1 MDGIVSGVVRDAY
14 LKELGVNGWSD
25 LTTHSPYSYLQEP
38 YESRS
43 PEALR
48 QDYPQLYSG
57 ASGPTPRALAAAS
70 TPSGA
75 FFYFLQPQLWEDIAA
90 EPNGYFEASL
100 DERVQ
105 GQHVKQLSR
114 ELKHQQFKAK
124 SLEDIREEVQRMPIL
139 EARELC
145 VFIGLLLA
153 RSVVPNKEKL
163 ANHWKTRE
171 EGAIPRGR
179 FGRFMT
185 RDRFMHISRN
195 LHFSSNG
202 DPRAATDRSR
212 KLRPVVDA
220 LQDRFAAGYTPP
232 AVMAFDHERLPS
244 RSTFNLM
251 RVYIKDKPH
260 KWGTN
265 LFMFFEVF
273 CVKKERSGQRSSAD
287 QKSDPAAVVRNLKQ
301 VLGPT
306 APPNGEMR
314 LVVMD
319 RFYSSVPLSMQLL
332 TVGFNSIGT
341 VRTDRQG
348 LSTKLIPKKLAGD
361 KKKPPKIK
369 RLGHVQPDRIVRR
382 DKLTREQHEVACPR
396 IVKDY
401 QTYMDGVD
409 VHDQLRLQRY
419 SLQLC
424 IKYKKNYKGLFLGL
438 VDLAIIDSYI
448 VFNAARAAS
457 NLLKTSYIEF
467 LKQLHLE
474 LCQLRDEDWEGLI
487 VDETFQAT
495 PLKDKNTVR
504 IRRRSHTPILND
516 EWRRGNNNQGRKR
529 RTRACTVCSLLKGAG
544 TGRCGDSS
552 SYVQKPMAWCVFLCE
567 KKRHTLKGK
576 LLSCFDIWHKSWRN
590 GALAPAPQHGGKR
603 TIRARAPAQH
613 PAQGNDSDE
622 DSRHE
627 SIVGNSRQQKR
638 ARRVVT
644 D

>member
-1 MDGIVSGVVRDAY
+1 MDGIVSGVVPDAY

-265 LFMFFEVF
+265 LFMLCFSNF
-273 CVKKERSGQRSSAD
+273 SILYS
-287 QKSDPAAVVRNLKQ
+287 SDPAAVVRNLKQ

-369 RLGHVQPDRIVRR
+369 ILGHVQPDRIVRR

-487 VDETFQAT
+487 ESHADTKRRVETWQQQSRAKAADKGLYSLVQAT
-495 PLKDKNTVR
+495 N
-504 IRRRSHTPILND
+504 S
-516 EWRRGNNNQGRKR
+516 
-529 RTRACTVCSLLKGAG
+529 
-544 TGRCGDSS
+544 
-552 SYVQKPMAWCVFLCE
+552 VQKPMAWCVFLCE

>member
-1 MDGIVSGVVRDAY
+1 MDGIVSGVVPDAY

-265 LFMFFEVF
+265 LFMLCFSNF
-273 CVKKERSGQRSSAD
+273 SILYS
-287 QKSDPAAVVRNLKQ
+287 SDPAAVVRNLKQ
-301 VLGPT
+301 VFGPT

-382 DKLTREQHEVACPR
+382 DKLIREQHEVACPR

-401 QTYMDGVD
+401 QTCMDGVD

-487 VDETFQAT
+487 E
-495 PLKDKNTVR
+495 
-504 IRRRSHTPILND
+504 SHADT
-516 EWRRGNNNQGRKR
+516 KR
-529 RTRACTVCSLLKGAG
+529 RVETWQQQSRAKAADKGLYCVLIAKRRWDRPLRRLK
-544 TGRCGDSS
+544 
-552 SYVQKPMAWCVFLCE
+552 E
-567 KKRHTLKGK
+567 RHTLKGK

-590 GALAPAPQHGGKR
+590 GALAPAPQHGGKK